1 LHPLA
6 KKNKR
11 ATVKTAWLTVL
22 RLAPSGAA
30 ALTHPEEKHMKWSHT
45 LYIVVI
51 AAVVIWASNHI
62 AAVKNLI
69 G

>member
-1 LHPLA
+1 
-6 KKNKR
+6 
-11 ATVKTAWLTVL
+11 
-22 RLAPSGAA
+22 
-30 ALTHPEEKHMKWSHT
+30 MKWSHT